1 MSENCTDCRDSILN
15 RQKSKIGVPQCN
27 DECPT
32 ETDCQGKQTY
42 TDCVGVN
49 SALPCVGTTTS
60 DNLTTVL
67 EAIDEKICDVAESN
81 CTIKVSA
88 DDCGCGYLEDKLV
101 AGVGITLT
109 TLTDN
114 PTNCQTIQI
123 STNPG
128 SLVWNN
134 IPLTANFA
142 SNTGNVSGYQIPQY
156 SDPDAL
162 GRVWFRGSFTT
173 ASDFGNVSLGVNSS
187 ALPINSRPAF
197 ARTFW
202 NGRTNV
208 NNALSPQIIVLNTGT
223 ILFVNNTGTTAVANK
238 CIVSFDGFWIDTN

>member
-1 MSENCTDCRDSILN
+1 MAENCTDCRDSILN
-15 RQKSKIGVPQCN
+15 RQKSKIANPICN
-27 DECPT
+27 NDCPT

-49 SALPCVGTTTS
+49 STLPCVGTTTS
-60 DNLTTVL
+60 DNLTAVL

-81 CTIKVSA
+81 CTVKTTA

-109 TLTDN
+109 TLTAN
-114 PTNCQTIQI
+114 PSNCQTIEI

-134 IPLTANFA
+134 IPLTANF
-142 SNTGNVSGYQIPQY
+142 STIVGYQIPQY

-162 GRVWFRGSFTT
+162 GRVWFRGSFTFLT
-173 ASDFGNVSLGVNSS
+173 NISFGGILNLNSS
-187 ALPINSRPAF
+187 ALPLNSRPQF
-197 ARTFW
+197 VRTFF
-202 NGRTNV
+202 NGKGGGNGT
-208 NNALSPQIIVLNTGT
+208 LSPQILILSNGSIQVKNTT
-223 ILFVNNTGTTAVANK
+223 NAVTDNK
-238 CIVSFDGFWIDTN
+238 GIVSFDGFWIDTN